1 MTGSSNS
8 NQEGTNSTG
17 TENDSY
23 DSMLDELY
31 DLHKKLLQQELQY
44 SDPSQ
49 DQQTQ
54 HSDNLEIPILT
65 QSLNQEI
72 DHEHESRKVF
82 DEAQHHLFEQCD
94 MQRCGRAIQAPTIT
108 LTSLI
113 PGSVTQ
119 TTLTL
124 THKLSRK
131 IDAMESGGR
140 VQN

>member
-1 MTGSSNS
+1 MTGPSNS

-17 TENDSY
+17 TESDSY

-82 DEAQHHLFEQCD
+82 DEAQHHLKES
-94 MQRCGRAIQAPTIT
+94 
-108 LTSLI
+108 TSGILI
-113 PGSVTQ
+113 PRLDDSFFITSSVLMPSAT
-119 TTLTL
+119 
-124 THKLSRK
+124 
-131 IDAMESGGR
+131 
-140 VQN
+140 

>member
-1 MTGSSNS
+1 VTGPSNS

-17 TENDSY
+17 TESDSY

-82 DEAQHHLFEQCD
+82 DEAQHHLFEQSD
-94 MQRCGRAIQAPTIT
+94 TEPAIGEEQINAIVSKLMGRLKPRVEQ
-108 LTSLI
+108 LL
-113 PGSVTQ
+113 
-119 TTLTL
+119 
-124 THKLSRK
+124 REK
-131 IDAMESGGR
+131 IRAKVIERFNQQS
-140 VQN
+140 

>member
-82 DEAQHHLFEQCD
+82 DEAQHHLFEQSD
-94 MQRCGRAIQAPTIT
+94 TEPAIGEEQINAIVSKLMGRLKPRVEQ
-108 LTSLI
+108 LL
-113 PGSVTQ
+113 
-119 TTLTL
+119 
-124 THKLSRK
+124 REK
-131 IDAMESGGR
+131 IRAKVIERFNQQS
-140 VQN
+140 

>member
-1 MTGSSNS
+1 MTGPSNS

-17 TENDSY
+17 TESDSY

-49 DQQTQ
+49 DQQAQ

-82 DEAQHHLFEQCD
+82 DEAQHHLFEQSD
-94 MQRCGRAIQAPTIT
+94 TEPAIGEEQINAIVSKLMGRLKPRVEQ
-108 LTSLI
+108 LL
-113 PGSVTQ
+113 
-119 TTLTL
+119 
-124 THKLSRK
+124 REK
-131 IDAMESGGR
+131 IRAKVIERFNQQS
-140 VQN
+140 

>member
-1 MTGSSNS
+1 MTGPSNS

-54 HSDNLEIPILT
+54 HSDNLEIPIRT
-65 QSLNQEI
+65 QSLKQEI

-82 DEAQHHLFEQCD
+82 DEAQHHLFEQSD
-94 MQRCGRAIQAPTIT
+94 VEPAIGEEQIKAIVSKLMGRLKPRVEQ
-108 LTSLI
+108 LL
-113 PGSVTQ
+113 
-119 TTLTL
+119 
-124 THKLSRK
+124 REK
-131 IDAMESGGR
+131 IRAKVIERFNQQS
-140 VQN
+140 

>member
-1 MTGSSNS
+1 VTGPSNS

-31 DLHKKLLQQELQY
+31 DLHKKLLQQELKY

-82 DEAQHHLFEQCD
+82 DEAQHHLFEQSD
-94 MQRCGRAIQAPTIT
+94 TEPAIGEEQINAIVSKLMGRLKPRVEQ
-108 LTSLI
+108 LL
-113 PGSVTQ
+113 
-119 TTLTL
+119 
-124 THKLSRK
+124 REK
-131 IDAMESGGR
+131 IRAKVIERFNQQS
-140 VQN
+140 

>member
-1 MTGSSNS
+1 MTGPSNS

-17 TENDSY
+17 TESDSY

-82 DEAQHHLFEQCD
+82 DEAQHHLFEQSD
-94 MQRCGRAIQAPTIT
+94 TEPAIGEEQINAIVSKLMGRLKPRVEQ
-108 LTSLI
+108 LL
-113 PGSVTQ
+113 
-119 TTLTL
+119 
-124 THKLSRK
+124 REK
-131 IDAMESGGR
+131 IRAKVIERFNQQS
-140 VQN
+140 

>member
-17 TENDSY
+17 TESDSY

-82 DEAQHHLFEQCD
+82 DEAQHHLFEQSD
-94 MQRCGRAIQAPTIT
+94 AEPAIGEEQINAIVSKLMGRLKPRVEQ
-108 LTSLI
+108 LL
-113 PGSVTQ
+113 
-119 TTLTL
+119 
-124 THKLSRK
+124 REK
-131 IDAMESGGR
+131 IRAKVIERFNQQS
-140 VQN
+140 

>member
-1 MTGSSNS
+1 VTGSSNS

-82 DEAQHHLFEQCD
+82 DEAQHHLFEQSD
-94 MQRCGRAIQAPTIT
+94 TEPAIGEEQINAIVSKLMGRLKPRVEQ
-108 LTSLI
+108 LL
-113 PGSVTQ
+113 
-119 TTLTL
+119 
-124 THKLSRK
+124 REK
-131 IDAMESGGR
+131 IRAKVIERFNQQS
-140 VQN
+140 

>member
-1 MTGSSNS
+1 VTGPSNS

-82 DEAQHHLFEQCD
+82 DEAQHHLFEQSD
-94 MQRCGRAIQAPTIT
+94 TEPAIGEEQINAIVSKLMGRLKPRVEQ
-108 LTSLI
+108 LL
-113 PGSVTQ
+113 
-119 TTLTL
+119 
-124 THKLSRK
+124 REK
-131 IDAMESGGR
+131 IRAKVIERFNQQS
-140 VQN
+140 

>member
-1 MTGSSNS
+1 MTGPSNS

-82 DEAQHHLFEQCD
+82 DEAQHHLFEQSD
-94 MQRCGRAIQAPTIT
+94 TEPAIGEEQINAIVSKLMGRLKPRVEQ
-108 LTSLI
+108 LL
-113 PGSVTQ
+113 
-119 TTLTL
+119 
-124 THKLSRK
+124 REK
-131 IDAMESGGR
+131 IRAKVIERFNQQS
-140 VQN
+140 